1 MRHLVRGRYSRTG
14 AMSMTTPTTARRRGP
29 QEPPVRLWVRRAKTG
44 GGPVGQSLARHPVL
58 SEMPTFDKESGDLR
72 VVIETPKGSGNKYD
86 YDPEYDC
93 IELATVLP
101 EGMIFPYDFGF
112 LPSTLGEDGDPLD
125 VLVLMDTSVVPGC
138 VVRARHHRCVH
149 QHQHVE
155 RITVLPQGRW
165 QEAEIVGKDHP
176 FRQDGGEF
184 YTVVFR
190 IVIILIAAAFRCLDH
205 DPQVARFLV
214 KGGHLGKHRMPRE

>member
-1 MRHLVRGRYSRTG
+1 MTRTVV
-14 AMSMTTPTTARRRGP
+14 A
-29 QEPPVRLWVRRAKTG
+29 E
-44 GGPVGQSLARHPVL
+44 L
-58 SEMPTFDKESGDLR
+58 SPWDEKKEEWR
-72 VVIETPKGSGNKYD
+72 VAIETPKGSHNKYKFD
-86 YDPEYDC
+86 E
-93 IELATVLP
+93 ELGVFTLGNVLP

-125 VLVLMDTSVVPGC
+125 VLVLMDTSVVPG
-138 VVRARHHRCVH
+138 AHHAAWHHRCVH